1 MKKQTKQTIIYSVT
15 FSGAVLGFCGILSG
29 LSGIEFG
36 TYGIFEG
43 LVRTAISALAMA
55 ALGFLSSEMDKRM
68 RAEARRRR
76 KEADAV
82 TERIDVTLINRQI
95 ENKPIRKVVM

>member
-15 FSGAVLGFCGILSG
+15 FSGAVLGFCGMLSG

-43 LVRTAISALAMA
+43 LVRTAISALAMVT
-55 ALGFLSSEMDKRM
+55 LGFISSEMDKRM

-82 TERIDVTLINRQI
+82 TERIDVALINRQI

>member
-1 MKKQTKQTIIYSVT
+1 
-15 FSGAVLGFCGILSG
+15 
-29 LSGIEFG
+29 
-36 TYGIFEG
+36 
-43 LVRTAISALAMA
+43 
-55 ALGFLSSEMDKRM
+55 MDKRM